1 MVEVDENEAI
11 DASEESR
18 SNPLVD
24 FFSNR
29 TVQILAGVGVALII
43 ILIAVGFVVR
53 SGSTPKSKPSQEE
66 ININAAKKYKYDL
79 VFVQVTPVD
88 AAQIREA
95 LSFERIPFRSIK
107 EGRGINISIAKEFAE
122 EARIKMS
129 QLGLPEG
136 GAVGF
141 EIFDKAQSLG
151 ATDFD
156 KRIQYVRAVSGELS
170 RTISHMQGIA
180 AARVQIVIPE
190 QKAFGD
196 RIPGS
201 ASVILV
207 LKNGFSI
214 SDKQVKGI
222 MHLIA
227 SSVEDIAP
235 ENVTVVDN
243 KGAILS
249 DRIKADILNGSTVGR
264 IDMLAAEGDDKRS
277 PLELMIRFR
286 NQLLKNYEL
295 TYSNKVKQVMA
306 TLYPMGSYLVFVNV
320 ELKESEKEAS
330 PYSLSKID
338 VAILID
344 EKNPSIKL
352 TTELKNST
360 FMLIAST
367 IGYKEGRD
375 SIVIEKGP
383 FVNIDSDKE
392 TSKVK
397 GIVSLFNP
405 VKAIQGKKTTKPYI
419 FRYIYV
425 FVLVTLIFIFILLRY
440 YNSPSKP
447 EGVEDELPEDTFED
461 FSNTQNNEG
470 TLAIEKF
477 QLYFQNNEN
486 RVLSKITDW
495 LNNDL

>member
-11 DASEESR
+11 DASSEPR
-18 SNPLVD
+18 SNPLAE

-29 TVQILAGVGVALII
+29 MVQIFAGVGVALII
-43 ILIAVGFVVR
+43 VLIAVGFVVR
-53 SGSTPKSKPSQEE
+53 GSGGQKTKSTQVETNYNES
-66 ININAAKKYKYDL
+66 KKYKYEP
-79 VFVQVTPVD
+79 VFEKLTPVD
-88 AAQIREA
+88 ASQIREA
-95 LSFERIPFRSIK
+95 LGFERIPFKSVK
-107 EGRGINISIAKEFAE
+107 EGRDTNISVRKEFAD

-136 GAVGF
+136 GVVGF

-190 QKAFGD
+190 QKSFGD
-196 RIPGS
+196 RVPGS

-207 LKNGFSI
+207 LKNGGTI

-227 SSVEDIAP
+227 SSVEDVAP
-235 ENVTVVDN
+235 ENVTIVDN

-249 DRIKADILNGSTVGR
+249 DRIKAAMLNGANVGLV
-264 IDMLAAEGDDKRS
+264 DMLSTEGDDKRS

-286 NQLLKNYEL
+286 DQLLKNYEL
-295 TYSNKVKQVMA
+295 SYTNKVKQVMA
-306 TLYPMGSYLVFVNV
+306 TLFPMGSYLVFVNV
-320 ELKESEKEAS
+320 DLKESEKEAA

-344 EKNPSIKL
+344 EKNPTIKL

-360 FMLIAST
+360 FMLVAST

-383 FVNIDSDKE
+383 FVNIDSEKE
-392 TSKVK
+392 SVK
-397 GIVSLFNP
+397 GISSLFNP
-405 VKAIQGKKTTKPYI
+405 VKAVQGKKTTKPYI
-419 FRYIYV
+419 FKFVYV
-425 FVLVTLIFIFILLRY
+425 FVLVTLIFIFIILRY
-440 YNSPSKP
+440 YNSPTKEDVVESEFTDEAIEDIP
-447 EGVEDELPEDTFED
+447 EVQVEGED
-461 FSNTQNNEG
+461 
-470 TLAIEKF
+470 LAKEKF
-477 QLYFQNNEN
+477 QLYLQNNEDK
-486 RVLSKITDW
+486 VLSKIKDW
-495 LNNDL
+495 LANEL